1 MTYTN
6 EMKAKAFQ
14 MRMQGESWQQIAD
27 TVGGTKQG
35 LRAALQAVLND
46 TRHRDMVYPEIAK
59 ELNARGWT
67 QNTLAEKTCF
77 NAATISQVLRGRR
90 DPTPKLIRAVVLTF
104 RKPAELL
111 FRREETKT

>member
-1 MTYTN
+1 MTYTK
-6 EMKAKAFQ
+6 EMKAQAFE
-14 MRMQGESWQQIAD
+14 MRQTGASWQQIAD
-27 TVGGTKQG
+27 TIGGTKQG
-35 LRAALQAVLND
+35 IRAALQSVLND
-46 TRHRDMVYPEIAK
+46 TRHREMIYPEIAK

-90 DPTPKLIRAVVLTF
+90 EPTPKLIRAVVLTF

-111 FRREETKT
+111 FRREETQA